1 MSEHQLPLPSIL
13 PSIPRLSQSWNLRL
27 WLTGVILALLLGLSW
42 LTPLRATAQE
52 LDDIDLVITG
62 RLINAHRDP
71 ITNAVIEVTIDGRR
85 WPVVVEDSVREA
97 AHSADDGSFRLTL
110 AVPKDTLSAIADGRS
125 KLSVIV
131 TKPTYR
137 MVTIPVRQS
146 GFAGPELLADVGP
159 VTMVRLINASFIIA
173 GLVFLLV
180 FILISFHILHE
191 TIAALLGV
199 G

>member
-1 MSEHQLPLPSIL
+1 M
-13 PSIPRLSQSWNLRL
+13 
-27 WLTGVILALLLGLSW
+27 SW

-199 G
+199 GL